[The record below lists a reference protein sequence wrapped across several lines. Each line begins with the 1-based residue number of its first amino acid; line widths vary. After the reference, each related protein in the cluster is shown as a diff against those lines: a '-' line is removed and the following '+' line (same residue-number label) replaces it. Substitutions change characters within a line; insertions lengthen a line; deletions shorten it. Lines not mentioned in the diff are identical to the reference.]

1 MTKLAIVGAGA
12 IGQLI
17 ASQLSSTFDVHFITR
32 RTNFNSLWQVETASQ
47 QRQQY
52 SAPVITAA
60 DDLQQFE
67 LVIVCV
73 KAYQVVDAVLP
84 LLDKLN
90 PHCHILLLHNGMGPH
105 LALMAHIGERGL
117 SLGTTSQG
125 ALLTDPQRVTHTG
138 LGLTQLGHLHG
149 KPLNSSLKQQ
159 LLAAIPQS
167 QWHPDIINAL
177 WQKLA
182 INAAINP
189 LTALEQCKNGQLAA
203 STYKQHIDQI
213 VTELHQVATRD
224 NIALDKAALLTRIY
238 DVIQLT
244 ANNYSSM
251 YQDIA
256 HQRRTEIDYINGYIV
271 TRAQQHHLDV
281 PFNLALVT
289 QIKKLEKKPANRNN

>member
-17 ASQLSSTFDVHFITR
+17 ASQLSSTFEIQFITR
-32 RTNFNSLWQVETASQ
+32 RTNFDSQWQVETASQ

-105 LALMAHIGERGL
+105 LTLMAHIGERGL

-125 ALLTDPQRVTHTG
+125 ALLTGPQRVTHTG
-138 LGLTQLGHLHG
+138 LGLTQFGHLHG
-149 KPLNSSLKQQ
+149 KPLNASLKQQ

-167 QWHPDIINAL
+167 QWHPDIINGL

-189 LTALEQCKNGQLAA
+189 LTAIEQCKNGQLTA
-203 STYKQHIDQI
+203 STYNQHIDQI
-213 VTELHQVATRD
+213 VTELHQVATSD
-224 NIALDKAALLTRIY
+224 NIALDKTALLTRIY

-271 TRAQQHHLDV
+271 TRAQQHQLDV

-289 QIKKLEKKPANRNN
+289 QIKKLEKKS